1 MSDSTS
7 PSPHSE
13 TNSPSTD
20 AERKWWSSG
29 MRGAN
34 RLFSQ
39 LGPWGH
45 ELVLASLLLT
55 LGLIAAW
62 LEPIIMRPATQVE
75 LSSHMWELA
84 IVAIPMT
91 LILITGGIDLSV
103 GSTMALSAVVF
114 GLLYSAGTGLPFAAL
129 GGVATGLGAGLLNG
143 LFVAYV
149 RVHPLLVTL
158 ATLAAYR
165 GVAEGISQARAISG
179 FPAEWTNLAEWQILG
194 IPLGGCL
201 FLLAMALGTILLSL
215 TPQGRYLY
223 AMGHNAIACR
233 HAGIPVQRVRLAVYA
248 ASGLA
253 ASVAGLLFVARRN
266 TAKADIAMG
275 LELEVITA
283 VVLGGT
289 SIFGGRGHL
298 VGTLLGVLLIHELR
312 EFVSWRWHQN
322 ELTYI
327 VVGIL
332 LMGCVL
338 LNNLLTRS
346 TSPLQS

>member
-1 MSDSTS
+1 MTNSTS
-7 PSPHSE
+7 PSFDSGTNQPPPDSE
-13 TNSPSTD
+13 PG
-20 AERKWWSSG
+20 RWSSPIS
-29 MRGAN
+29 GAIRPLA
-34 RLFSQ
+34 RLA
-39 LGPWGH
+39 PWGH
-45 ELVLASLLLT
+45 ELVLGSLLLG
-55 LGLIAAW
+55 LCLIAAW
-62 LEPIIMRPATQVE
+62 LEPVFMRPATQVE

-84 IVAIPMT
+84 LIAVPMT

-114 GLLYSAGTGLPFAAL
+114 GLLFSAGTGLPAAML
-129 GGVATGLGAGLLNG
+129 GALATGLGAGLLNG

-165 GVAEGISQARAISG
+165 GIAEGISQARAISG
-179 FPAEWTNLAEWQILG
+179 FPPEWTNLADWQILG

-201 FLLAMALGTILLSL
+201 FLIAMALGSIVLSL
-215 TPQGRYLY
+215 TPHGRYLY
-223 AMGHNAIACR
+223 AMGHNAVACLY
-233 HAGIPVQRVRLAVYA
+233 AGIPVQRVRLAIYG

-327 VVGIL
+327 VVGAL
-332 LMGCVL
+332 LIGCVL

-346 TSPLQS
+346 TSPLER